1 MRIEQRIGRIHR
13 IGQTRD
19 VFVFNFCIKGS
30 IEEGILRVLHDK
42 INMFELV
49 VGEIDSIVGNLDSDQ
64 DFSQV
69 VLDLWLKATSEKQ
82 LQEELET
89 LGDRLL
95 QAKSAYEESKKL
107 DEALFSEEFEV

>member
-1 MRIEQRIGRIHR
+1 M
-13 IGQTRD
+13 
-19 VFVFNFCIKGS
+19 
-30 IEEGILRVLHDK
+30 
-42 INMFELV
+42 
-49 VGEIDSIVGNLDSDQ
+49 
-64 DFSQV
+64 
-69 VLDLWLKATSEKQ
+69 LDLWLKATSEKQ